1 MYECIPYRSIIILQ
15 CFGDIII
22 SDFGKM
28 RRISYHV
35 IKLVQ
40 SNYISLIDVTMIDVS
55 SIKVDVSKGIYGI
68 VYHTIL

>member
-1 MYECIPYRSIIILQ
+1 MVTLLSLTL
-15 CFGDIII
+15 
-22 SDFGKM
+22 GKM

-40 SNYISLIDVTMIDVS
+40 LNYISIIDITMIDVS

>member
-1 MYECIPYRSIIILQ
+1 MTLLSLTL
-15 CFGDIII
+15 
-22 SDFGKM
+22 GKM

-40 SNYISLIDVTMIDVS
+40 SNYISIIDVTMIYVS